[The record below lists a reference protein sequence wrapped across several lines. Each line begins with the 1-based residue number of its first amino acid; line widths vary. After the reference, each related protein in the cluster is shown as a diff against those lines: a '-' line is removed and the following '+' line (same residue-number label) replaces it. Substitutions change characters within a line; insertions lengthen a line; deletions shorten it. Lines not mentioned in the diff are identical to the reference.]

1 MHVLI
6 LQALK
11 LIIEINN
18 EEKIQNHRRLDQL
31 GKEIEWLQN
40 KSSRKSSSSTHEDNI
55 RTLKGHVASL
65 EDDIARLN
73 QVIETKNRL
82 ITELQKNKA
91 DLKSMDTPRWNE
103 DDIHEV

>member
-11 LIIEINN
+11 QIIEKNN
-18 EEKIQNHRRLDQL
+18 EEKVQNQRKLDQL

-40 KSSRKSSSSTHEDNI
+40 KSSRKSSSSTHEDYI
-55 RTLKGHVASL
+55 RTLKGQVASL
-65 EDDIARLN
+65 EDDKFRLN

-82 ITELQKNKA
+82 ISELHT
-91 DLKSMDTPRWNE
+91 SRWNE